1 MGSGGTRPQAVPETS
16 SQQLL
21 LSLPALRARAL
32 PQGPRSACGQ
42 SEGPAAVT
50 TSLSPL
56 EDGVKDNAAGSGRK
70 LHKTSAKAP
79 VPPRE
84 TSQWAPAA
92 GAGGCVSAECQ
103 WRRGATI
110 KVI

>member
-1 MGSGGTRPQAVPETS
+1 MGNGGTRPQAVPETF

-21 LSLPALRARAL
+21 LSLPALRACTL

-56 EDGVKDNAAGSGRK
+56 EDGVKDKCCRVWQEAAQDQCQGACASTGNVLVGASG
-70 LHKTSAKAP
+70 
-79 VPPRE
+79 
-84 TSQWAPAA
+84 
-92 GAGGCVSAECQ
+92 GGGGVSISRVSVEE
-103 WRRGATI
+103 RSHY
-110 KVI
+110 